1 MGEHETKEEVGEII
15 SCDCVEWREAGL
27 FPYRAP
33 KRRFGYCPW
42 CGKELEKRKTR
53 IAICRSCGEEVEVSR
68 PSLWPAW
75 CGKCG
80 RSLPAVMKEHN
91 G

>member
-33 KRRFGYCPW
+33 KRRFRYCPW
-42 CGKELEKRKTR
+42 CGKELEEKK
-53 IAICRSCGEEVEVSR
+53 EEVRTCACEELMGTGQIDVLYCPVCKR
-68 PSLWPAW
+68 GTHQEL
-75 CGKCG
+75 
-80 RSLPAVMKEHN
+80 
-91 G
+91 

>member
-33 KRRFGYCPW
+33 KRRFRYCPW
-42 CGKELEKRKTR
+42 CGKELRPVEEKKTQAASCRGCGRK
-53 IAICRSCGEEVEVSR
+53 VEV
-68 PSLWPAW
+68 PEPYWGGVW
-75 CGKCG
+75 CGDC
-80 RSLPAVMKEHN
+80 LETPE
-91 G
+91 